1 MHRFFVSPDCI
12 DGQDVTLPDNVARQL
27 ARVLRFKSGDRI
39 IVLDDSGWEYVV
51 TLTVVDPNAAQG
63 VISDKRVSDG
73 EPDVRLVLYQGML
86 KSDRFEFVLQKGTE
100 LGISAF
106 VPVSCARSVAKG
118 DGANRSVRWRKI
130 ITEAAEQSGRGRIP
144 ILEKPSDFLS
154 ACDAHEGFG
163 LIPWEEEADVGLR
176 AVLGR
181 WKANELGISS
191 VSILIGPEGGFT
203 REEVEY
209 ARSKGIVAVSLGKR
223 ILRAETAG
231 IATATAVLY
240 ELGELGA

>member
-27 ARVLRFKSGDRI
+27 ARVLRFKSGDSI
-39 IVLDDSGWEYVV
+39 IVLDDSGMEYVV
-51 TLTVVDPNAAQG
+51 TLTAVDSNTAQG
-63 VISDKRVSDG
+63 VVSDKRVSDG

-100 LGISAF
+100 LGVSAF

-118 DGANRSVRWRKI
+118 DSANRSVRWRKI

-144 ILEKPSDFLS
+144 ILEKPSEFFN
-154 ACDAHEGFG
+154 ACDAHEGPG
-163 LIPWEEEADVGLR
+163 LIPWEEEADAGLR
-176 AVLGR
+176 SVLER
-181 WKANELGISS
+181 WKASDIGISS
-191 VSILIGPEGGFT
+191 VSIFIGPEGGFT

-231 IATATAVLY
+231 IATAAAILY
-240 ELGELGA
+240 EIGELGA

>member
-12 DGQDVTLPDNVARQL
+12 DGHDVTLPDNVARQL
-27 ARVLRFKSGDRI
+27 SRVLRFKPNDRI

-51 TLTVVDPNAAQG
+51 TLTAVDSNAAHG
-63 VISDKRVSDG
+63 VVSDKRVSTG

-100 LGISAF
+100 LGVSAF
-106 VPVSCARSVAKG
+106 VPVSCARSVARS
-118 DGANRSVRWRKI
+118 DSANRGVRWRKI

-144 ILEKPSDFLS
+144 ALEKPSEFFN
-154 ACDAHEGFG
+154 ACDNHEG
-163 LIPWEEEADVGLR
+163 LAIIPWEEEADTGLR
-176 AVLGR
+176 SVLMR
-181 WKANELGISS
+181 WKADGVDISS
-191 VSILIGPEGGFT
+191 VSIFIGPEGGFT

-209 ARSKGIVAVSLGKR
+209 ARSKGVVTVSLGKR

-231 IATATAVLY
+231 IATAAAVLY

>member
-27 ARVLRFKSGDRI
+27 ARVLRLKPGDRI

-51 TLTVVDPNAAQG
+51 TLTAVDSNAAQG
-63 VISDKRVSDG
+63 VVTDKRVSSGD
-73 EPDVRLVLYQGML
+73 PLVRLVLYQGML

-100 LGISAF
+100 LGVSTF
-106 VPVSCARSVAKG
+106 VPVSCARSVAKS
-118 DGANRSVRWRKI
+118 DSANRSVRWRKI

-144 ILEKPSDFLS
+144 ALEKPSEFFS
-154 ACDAHEGFG
+154 ACDAYGG
-163 LIPWEEEADVGLR
+163 LAIVPWEEEVDTGLR
-176 AVLGR
+176 SVLRR
-181 WKANELGISS
+181 WKAADLGISS
-191 VSILIGPEGGFT
+191 VSVFIGPEGGFT

-209 ARSKGIVAVSLGKR
+209 ARSKGVVAVSLGKR

-231 IATATAVLY
+231 IAAAAAVLY

>member
-12 DGQDVTLPDNVARQL
+12 DGQDVRLPDNVARQL
-27 ARVLRFKSGDRI
+27 SRVLRLKPGDRI
-39 IVLDDSGWEYVV
+39 IALDDSGWEYVV
-51 TLTVVDPNAAQG
+51 TLTAVDSNAAWG
-63 VISDKRVSDG
+63 VVTDKQVSTG

-100 LGISAF
+100 LGVSAF

-118 DGANRSVRWRKI
+118 DSASRSVRWRKI

-144 ILEKPSDFLS
+144 ILKKPSEFFD
-154 ACDAHEGFG
+154 ACDAYGG
-163 LIPWEEEADVGLR
+163 LAIIPWEEEGGTGLR
-176 AVLGR
+176 SVLKR
-181 WKANELGISS
+181 WKADDLGISS
-191 VSILIGPEGGFT
+191 VSIFIGPEGGFT

-231 IATATAVLY
+231 IATAAAVLY